1 MHTNTTQLFST
12 QITVAFPKEKCYN
25 RCDYFYIGVWT
36 LKRIL
41 RYLAKYKGMAILAPL
56 FKMIEA
62 TFELLVPLVVKDL
75 VDVGIQNG
83 DKPYIIKMCLILVL
97 FCAFGFLSAAIA
109 QYFSAKAAVGVS
121 KDLRRDMYAKIQ
133 TFTHSDLDT
142 IGVSNILT
150 RMSGDVNQV
159 QTGINVTLRLL
170 MRSPVVVFGAV
181 IFAFSIDVGCA
192 IIFAVVVPLLL
203 AVVFAILLATI
214 PLFKKVQKNLERV
227 LRSTRQSL
235 TGTRVI
241 RAFCAED
248 KQVED
253 FDRENDALFDL
264 QKFTSKISVLM
275 NPLTYLLINFAIIV
289 LIYTGAIRMESGII
303 TQGALLALYDYMS
316 QILVELI
323 KFANFIITVT
333 KAIASAGRIDE
344 FFAEGKLP
352 EVVKAERDA
361 KAPFIAFDH
370 VSFAYPSGGT
380 VLRDISFTA
389 ERGEAVGII
398 GGTGSGKTSLVSLIP
413 RFYDATEGTVK
424 VDGLDVRAYE
434 GESLKLRVGVVPQKA
449 VLFAGTIRD
458 NMRWGK
464 EDATDEEML
473 AAIETAQGSDIV
485 SAKGSLDAAVTEGG
499 KNFSG
504 GQRQR
509 LTIARALVRNP
520 EILILDDSASAL
532 DYATDA
538 RLRMAIRDMQN
549 APTTFIVSQ
558 RTASVMHADK
568 IIVLDDGE
576 AVGIG
581 THDELL
587 ESCPIYKEIYDSQFK
602 GGERK

>member
-1 MHTNTTQLFST
+1 M
-12 QITVAFPKEKCYN
+12 
-25 RCDYFYIGVWT
+25 
-36 LKRIL
+36 
-41 RYLAKYKGMAILAPL
+41 
-56 FKMIEA
+56 
-62 TFELLVPLVVKDL
+62 
-75 VDVGIQNG
+75 
-83 DKPYIIKMCLILVL
+83 
-97 FCAFGFLSAAIA
+97 
-109 QYFSAKAAVGVS
+109 
-121 KDLRRDMYAKIQ
+121 
-133 TFTHSDLDT
+133 
-142 IGVSNILT
+142 
-150 RMSGDVNQV
+150 
-159 QTGINVTLRLL
+159 
-170 MRSPVVVFGAV
+170 
-181 IFAFSIDVGCA
+181 
-192 IIFAVVVPLLL
+192 
-203 AVVFAILLATI
+203 
-214 PLFKKVQKNLERV
+214 
-227 LRSTRQSL
+227 
-235 TGTRVI
+235 
-241 RAFCAED
+241 
-248 KQVED
+248 
-253 FDRENDALFDL
+253 
-264 QKFTSKISVLM
+264 
-275 NPLTYLLINFAIIV
+275 
-289 LIYTGAIRMESGII
+289 
-303 TQGALLALYDYMS
+303 
-316 QILVELI
+316 
-323 KFANFIITVT
+323 
-333 KAIASAGRIDE
+333 
-344 FFAEGKLP
+344 
-352 EVVKAERDA
+352 
-361 KAPFIAFDH
+361 
-370 VSFAYPSGGT
+370 
-380 VLRDISFTA
+380 
-389 ERGEAVGII
+389 
-398 GGTGSGKTSLVSLIP
+398 
-413 RFYDATEGTVK
+413 
-424 VDGLDVRAYE
+424 RAYE